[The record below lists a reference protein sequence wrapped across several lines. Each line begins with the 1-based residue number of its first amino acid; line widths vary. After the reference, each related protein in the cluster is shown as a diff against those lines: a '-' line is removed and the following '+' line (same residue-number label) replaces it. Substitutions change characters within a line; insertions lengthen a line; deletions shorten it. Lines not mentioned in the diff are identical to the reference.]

1 MKSLQQKRFME
12 LENLV
17 TSIMEDDPSNSD
29 LSYEEIVEFAK
40 FSGYTEV
47 EGIHVATDLGRW
59 PKWKKRK

>member
-17 TSIMEDDPSNSD
+17 ISIMEDDPSNSD

-59 PKWKKRK
+59 PKRKKKK